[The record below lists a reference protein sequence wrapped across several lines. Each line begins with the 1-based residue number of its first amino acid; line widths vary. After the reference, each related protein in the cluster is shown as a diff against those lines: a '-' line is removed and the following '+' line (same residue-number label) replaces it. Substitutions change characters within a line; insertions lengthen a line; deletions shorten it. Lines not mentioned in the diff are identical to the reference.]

1 MCLRFVLLMLACA
14 LAQAAPVER
23 WGSTDIEL
31 AGPSTGNPF
40 MEVDLSATFRQ
51 GTRSI
56 KVPGFY
62 DGDGKYKIR
71 FMPDQLGAWTYE
83 TQSNRP
89 ELSGKAGKLDVIAPG
104 AGNHGPVGVRNTRHF
119 AYADGT
125 PYWQVGT
132 TSYAWTH
139 QTEALQAQTLA
150 TLSKA
155 PFNKMRMAVFPNH
168 DDKNEPPRF
177 PFAGSPPKAWD
188 FTRFDPAFF
197 RNLELRVGQLR
208 DLGIEADLILFHPYD
223 KGYWGFD
230 RMPDDVNQRYLRY
243 VVARLAAYRNVWWSM
258 ANEFDFLKEKTM
270 PEWDSYFQTVQ
281 ASDPYQHLRSIHN
294 AFVFYNHTK
303 PWVTHVSVQSGAIA
317 EDFERA
323 VLLRDVYNKPVV
335 YDEVKYEG
343 NFSRRWGQLK
353 PEEMVLRF
361 WQGAI
366 AGTYV
371 GHSETYE
378 DPKGLVWLAKGGTLR
393 GQSPDRLAFFRKI
406 LSESP
411 AEGLEPID
419 KWQDYPFAGKHAQ
432 YYLGYF
438 GKQTPTS
445 WPFMLHKTGLKDGM
459 KFKVEVIDTWN
470 MTIEKVPGEFE
481 IKQKGDYFY
490 ADTKDRSIALPGRPY
505 MALRI
510 TRLRQMEPPPSL
522 SDARINTDG
531 ATQKNAWLNY
541 LTASRGQLAA
551 DQAALAAERVGI
563 APPAAV
569 AAGGA
574 RDGGMPL
581 NRPMNWYGSAEAIRV
596 ADNIV
601 SFQTP
606 AGGWSKN
613 VDRTGPVR
621 QRGQHYVAFEGP
633 RESWNFVG
641 TIDNSATM
649 TELRFLAR
657 VQGQVPEQAAKVYR
671 ESFAKGVRYLLNAQY
686 PNGGMPQV
694 YPLQGGYHD
703 AITLNDNALAEVLE
717 MFQLVA
723 GRKAEYGFV
732 PESLAA
738 EARAGADKIVE
749 LVLAMQV
756 KVNGVKTGWGQQHDA
771 LKLAPVGA
779 RNFEPIAL
787 ASAESARILTVLMQ
801 LPNPSPQVV
810 EAVHAGAAW
819 LERTALRD
827 VDFKATDSATGR
839 RLVAKPGAG
848 PIWSRY
854 YDIETMKPIFGD
866 RDRSIHEDV
875 NELSLERRN
884 GYSWYNEGPL
894 KALQRY
900 AIWNKR

>member
-1 MCLRFVLLMLACA
+1 MCMRFVLLMLACA
-14 LAQAAPVER
+14 VAQAAPVER
-23 WGSTDIEL
+23 WSSTDIEL

-40 MEVDLSATFRQ
+40 MEVDLSATFRL
-51 GTRSI
+51 GARSI

-62 DGDGKYKIR
+62 DGDGKYRIR
-71 FMPDQLGAWTYE
+71 FMPDQVGEWTYE
-83 TQSNRP
+83 TNSNRP
-89 ELSGKAGKLDVIAPG
+89 ELSGKGGKLEVSAAS
-104 AGNHGPVGVRNTRHF
+104 AGNHGPVGVKNTHHF

-125 PYWQVGT
+125 PFWQVGT

-150 TLSKA
+150 TLAKA
-155 PFNKMRMAVFPNH
+155 PFNKIRMAVFPNH
-168 DDKNEPPRF
+168 DDKNQPPRY

-188 FTRFDPAFF
+188 FSRFNPAFF
-197 RNLELRVGQLR
+197 RNLEQRVGQLR
-208 DLGIEADLILFHPYD
+208 ELGIEADLILFHPYD

-230 RMPDDVNQRYLRY
+230 GMPEEVNQRYLRY

-258 ANEFDFLKEKTM
+258 ANEFDFLKAKTM

-281 ASDPYQHLRSIHN
+281 ANDPYQHLRSIHN
-294 AFVFYNHTK
+294 AFVLYNHTK

-323 VLLRDVYNKPVV
+323 VLFRDVYNKPVV

-343 NFSRRWGQLK
+343 NFSRRWGQLT

-361 WQGAI
+361 WEGAI

-393 GQSPDRLAFFRKI
+393 GQSPARLAFFRKI

-411 AEGLEPID
+411 PEGLEPID

-438 GKQTPTS
+438 GKQAPTS

-459 KFKVEVIDTWN
+459 KFKAEVIDTWN
-470 MTIEKVPGEFE
+470 MTIAPVPGTFE
-481 IKQKGDYFY
+481 IKQKGDYFF
-490 ADTKDRSIALPGRPY
+490 ADTEGRSIALPGRPY
-505 MALRI
+505 MAVRI

-522 SDARINTDG
+522 SEGRIERDAG
-531 ATQKNAWLNY
+531 ADKAAWIAY
-541 LTASRGQLAA
+541 LAASRAQLAT
-551 DQAALAAERVGI
+551 DQAALAAERNGI
-563 APPAAV
+563 AVPAFV
-569 AAGGA
+569 VAGGPH
-574 RDGGMPL
+574 DGGMPL
-581 NRPMNWYGSAEAIRV
+581 NKPASWYGSQAALQV

-606 AGGWSKN
+606 AGGWGKN
-613 VDRTGPVR
+613 VNRNGPVR
-621 QRGQHYVAFEGP
+621 ARGQHYVAFEGKS
-633 RESWNFVG
+633 EIWNFVG

-657 VQGQVPEQAAKVYR
+657 VQGHAPAEAAARYR
-671 ESFAKGVRYLLNAQY
+671 ESFAKGVRYLLTSQY

-717 MFQLVA
+717 LLLLVA
-723 GRKAEYGFV
+723 NRKDEFGFV
-732 PESLAA
+732 PEALAM
-738 EARAGADKIVE
+738 EARGSTQKIVN
-749 LVLAMQV
+749 VMLAMQIDV
-756 KVNGVKTGWGQQHDA
+756 DGVKTGWCQQHDA
-771 LKLAPVGA
+771 LTLAPVGA

-787 ASAESARILTVLMQ
+787 ASVESARVLTVLMQ
-801 LPNPSPQVV
+801 LKDPSPQVV
-810 EAVHAGAAW
+810 AAIHAGAAW

-827 VDFKATDSATGR
+827 IEFTAANPTTGR
-839 RLVAKPGAG
+839 QRVAKPGAG

-854 YDIETMKPIFGD
+854 YDINTMKPIFGD
-866 RDRSIHEDV
+866 RDRTIHEDV
-875 NELSLERRN
+875 NELTLERRN
-884 GYSWYNEGPL
+884 GYGWYYDGPQ

-900 AIWNKR
+900 AAWK

>member
-23 WGSTDIEL
+23 WSSTDIEL
-31 AGPSTGNPF
+31 AGPSAGNPF

-62 DGDGKYKIR
+62 DGEGKYKIR
-71 FMPDQLGAWTYE
+71 FMPDQVGTWTYE
-83 TQSNRP
+83 THSNRP
-89 ELSGKAGKLDVIAPG
+89 ELSGKAGTLDVSA
-104 AGNHGPVGVRNTRHF
+104 ASTGNHGPVGVKGTHHF

-125 PYWQVGT
+125 PFWQVGT

-139 QTEALQAQTLA
+139 QTDALQAQTLA
-150 TLSKA
+150 TLAKA

-168 DDKNEPPRF
+168 DDKNQPPRY
-177 PFAGSPPKAWD
+177 PFSGSPPKAWD
-188 FTRFDPAFF
+188 FTRFNPAFF
-197 RNLELRVGQLR
+197 RNLEQRIGQLR
-208 DLGIEADLILFHPYD
+208 ELGIEADLILFHPYD

-281 ASDPYQHLRSIHN
+281 SNDPYQHLRSIHN
-294 AFVFYNHTK
+294 AFVLYNHTK
-303 PWVTHVSVQSGAIA
+303 PWVTHVSVQSGAIT

-323 VLLRDVYNKPVV
+323 VLFRDVYNKPVV

-378 DPKGLVWLAKGGTLR
+378 DPNGLVWLAKGGTLR
-393 GQSPDRLAFFRKI
+393 GQSPARLAFFRKI

-411 AEGLEPID
+411 SEGLEPID
-419 KWQDYPFAGKHAQ
+419 KWQDHPFAGKHGQ

-438 GKQTPTS
+438 GKQALTS

-459 KFKVEVIDTWN
+459 KFKVEAIDTWN
-470 MTIEKVPGEFE
+470 MTIEPVPGVFE
-481 IKQKGDYFY
+481 IKQKGDYFFG
-490 ADTKDRSIALPGRPY
+490 DTAGRSIAMPGRPY

-522 SDARINTDG
+522 SEARIDSNG
-531 ATQKNAWLNY
+531 GIQKSAWHSY
-541 LTASRGQLAA
+541 LAASRAQLAA
-551 DQAALAAERVGI
+551 DQAALAAERSGI
-563 APPAAV
+563 AVPPAV

-581 NRPMNWYGSAEAIRV
+581 NRPLSWYGSPEAMRV

-606 AGGWSKN
+606 AGGWGKN
-613 VDRTGPVR
+613 VDRNGALR
-621 QRGQHYVAFEGP
+621 KRGQHYVTFEGKG
-633 RESWNFVG
+633 ESWNFIG

-649 TELRFLAR
+649 TELRFLAL
-657 VQGQVPEQAAKVYR
+657 VQGQVPPEAGKIYR
-671 ESFAKGVRYLLNAQY
+671 ESFARGVRYLLNSQY
-686 PNGGMPQV
+686 PNGGVPQV
-694 YPLQGGYHD
+694 YPLQGSYHD

-717 MFQLVA
+717 LFQLVA
-723 GRKAEYGFV
+723 GRKAEFGFV
-732 PESLAA
+732 A
-738 EARAGADKIVE
+738 EALASEVRVAADKIVN
-749 LVLAMQV
+749 VILAMQIEV
-756 KVNGVKTGWGQQHDA
+756 DGVKAGWCQQHDA
-771 LKLAPVGA
+771 LTLAPVGA

-787 ASAESARILTVLMQ
+787 TSVETARILIMLMQ
-801 LPNPSPQVV
+801 LPKPTPQ
-810 EAVHAGAAW
+810 AIAAIHAGAAW

-827 VDFKATDSATGR
+827 VEFTAVNTTTGR
-839 RLVAKPGAG
+839 KLVAKPGAG

-854 YDIETMKPIFGD
+854 YDIKTMKPIFGD
-866 RDRSIHEDV
+866 RDRIIHDDV

-900 AIWNKR
+900 ASWKK